1 MGLVDNIELV
11 ILKKPRSTFKV
22 LSIFSSLTALIVM
35 AIAFAT
41 DVNVAEAATKRPTL
55 TKYEITMPKPYE
67 PKGSNG
73 GFDDYRCFLIDPK
86 VRSNTILTQIEFIP
100 QTKEIVHHAILFR
113 IPAAQITQAN
123 ALDPEQDG
131 WSCFGGSG
139 VGTMFQSFVNTPWLS
154 AWVPGRNK
162 DAAPK
167 GYGYPFNKGDQIVL
181 QVHYNL
187 LAANDGRQ
195 NKDQSKII
203 LSGVPAT
210 GAKVKTLNY
219 ELLPAPVELACPA
232 GVTGPLCDR
241 KKSLIDLAA
250 RTSAISALET
260 TGISV
265 LCKQDPFNP
274 IPSNTS
280 TCDKVIRRAQLVVA
294 AAPHMHLLGR
304 SLKITAN
311 PGTSQETVLLDNKN
325 YNFDD
330 QSAKVLPK
338 PFQLKA
344 GDTVRVQCTF
354 DPTLRQKLPVLKNLP
369 AKYITWGEGSGD
381 EMCLGVLI
389 TSKEI
394 ATA

>member
-1 MGLVDNIELV
+1 MKLV
-11 ILKKPRSTFKV
+11 ILRKPRSTFKV

-41 DVNVAEAATKRPTL
+41 DANVAEAATKRPTL

-394 ATA
+394 ATT